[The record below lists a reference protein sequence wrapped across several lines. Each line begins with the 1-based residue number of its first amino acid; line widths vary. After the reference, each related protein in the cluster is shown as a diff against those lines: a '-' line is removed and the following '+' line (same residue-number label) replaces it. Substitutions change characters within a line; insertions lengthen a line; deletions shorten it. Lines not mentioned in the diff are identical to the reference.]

1 MNDRKGTWK
10 VKAGLAE
17 MLKGGVIM
25 DVVTAEQAKIAEDA
39 GAVAVM
45 ALERVPADIRREGGV
60 ARMSDPG
67 LITAIIDAVTIPVM
81 AKCRIGHFVEA
92 QILESLGVDYIDE
105 SEVLTPADEEHHINK
120 HPFKVPFVCGCRD
133 LGEALRRI
141 TEGAAMIRTKGEAGT
156 GNVVEAVR
164 HMRAVTGGIRKLHGM
179 GSEEL
184 VVEAKRIGAPTDL
197 LEETARLGRLPG
209 GNCAAGG
216 IATDLENVDAL
227 ILPGGESTTMARLM
241 EPALRDSI
249 QRRVAAGMPVMGTC
263 AGMILMARDVKGGR
277 MDQEPLQLMDIG
289 VRRNAYGRQIDS
301 FEAEVESHAIG
312 GAVPAVF
319 IRAPQ
324 LVQHGDSVEELA
336 RHGDQVVAVR
346 QGNRLALAFHPEL
359 TPDRRWHQYF
369 LTFNGEKR

>member
-1 MNDRKGTWK
+1 MSTRRRVG
-10 VKAGLAE
+10 VLA
-17 MLKGGVIM
+17 LQG
-25 DVVTAEQAKIAEDA
+25 DF
-39 GAVAVM
+39 
-45 ALERVPADIRREGGV
+45 REHL
-60 ARMSDPG
+60 A
-67 LITAIIDAVTIPVM
+67 
-81 AKCRIGHFVEA
+81 
-92 QILESLGVDYIDE
+92 
-105 SEVLTPADEEHHINK
+105 
-120 HPFKVPFVCGCRD
+120 
-133 LGEALRRI
+133 ALRA
-141 TEGAAMIRTKGEAGT
+141 TE
-156 GNVVEAVR
+156 VEGVPVR
-164 HMRAVTGGIRKLHGM
+164 L
-179 GSEEL
+179 
-184 VVEAKRIGAPTDL
+184 
-197 LEETARLGRLPG
+197 
-209 GNCAAGG
+209 
-216 IATDLENVDAL
+216 ATDLENVDAL

-312 GAVPAVF
+312 GAGPAVF

-336 RHGDQVVAVR
+336 RHGDQVVAVK